1 MADLCDADVL
11 VHVVDATGRS
21 DRDGNALGG
30 GESGGDQDPDPAP
43 DYTVCVYLSI
53 CPYVIMFVSVCLS
66 VCFQLFHP
74 QSILTLPLF
83 DVVLCGPGSSPSE
96 DAQWIRE
103 ELHRWIHGT
112 VQYNV
117 VQCGTV

>member
-66 VCFQLFHP
+66 VFSC
-74 QSILTLPLF
+74 SILNQSSHSLSSMWYFAVQGPALQKTLS
-83 DVVLCGPGSSPSE
+83 GSERSCTDGS
-96 DAQWIRE
+96 
-103 ELHRWIHGT
+103 T
-112 VQYNV
+112 VRYIIM
-117 VQCGTV
+117 